1 LHSEPSVNCQL
12 GALDGHAEEA
22 RLHSPLYVLSA
33 DPELET
39 VQARDVGRPN
49 CEGYT
54 IVNHAALGRHAEG
67 LPRKRDMRF
76 ETGPGCS
83 GYDTPAKDR
92 GGGHADDDAAAYDRA

>member
-1 LHSEPSVNCQL
+1 
-12 GALDGHAEEA
+12 
-22 RLHSPLYVLSA
+22 LYVLSA